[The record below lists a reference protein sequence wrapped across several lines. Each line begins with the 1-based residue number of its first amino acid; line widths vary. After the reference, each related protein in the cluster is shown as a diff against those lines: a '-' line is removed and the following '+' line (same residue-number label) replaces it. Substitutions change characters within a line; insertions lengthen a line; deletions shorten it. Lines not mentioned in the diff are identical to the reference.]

1 MLIAMKSVAITCG
14 QLIDAFCC
22 WLELA
27 KGRSEHTVRAY
38 RGDLETLVDFLDMQ
52 PDTPAGALA
61 KSLDLNDLRAWLAH
75 MLANG
80 CSRATVARRA
90 VAVRTFSTWA
100 YQKGYLP
107 HDVASRLRSPKI
119 DNRLPAVLSVEQAKH
134 LVEDIEGESITD
146 IRDKAIL
153 ELLYATAV
161 RVSELV
167 GLDLR
172 DLDREQRTIK
182 VLGKGNKERVVPYG
196 LPAARAL
203 ENWFNQRWQLANDYS
218 GQALFLGVRGG
229 RIGERAVRQIVHR
242 NSARIGTELGPHGL
256 RHSAAT
262 HLLEGGSDLR
272 TVQELLGHSSLATTQ
287 RYTHV
292 TSERLRA
299 IYAQAHPRA

>member
-1 MLIAMKSVAITCG
+1 
-14 QLIDAFCC
+14 
-22 WLELA
+22 
-27 KGRSEHTVRAY
+27 
-38 RGDLETLVDFLDMQ
+38 
-52 PDTPAGALA
+52 
-61 KSLDLNDLRAWLAH
+61 LNDLRAWLAH

-100 YQKGYLP
+100 YQQGYLP

>member
-1 MLIAMKSVAITCG
+1 MAVHVPR
-14 QLIDAFCC
+14 
-22 WLELA
+22 W
-27 KGRSEHTVRAY
+27 H
-38 RGDLETLVDFLDMQ
+38 
-52 PDTPAGALA
+52 
-61 KSLDLNDLRAWLAH
+61 
-75 MLANG
+75 
-80 CSRATVARRA
+80 RRA

-100 YQKGYLP
+100 YQQGYLP

-229 RIGERAVRQIVHR
+229 A
-242 NSARIGTELGPHGL
+242 
-256 RHSAAT
+256 
-262 HLLEGGSDLR
+262 
-272 TVQELLGHSSLATTQ
+272 
-287 RYTHV
+287 
-292 TSERLRA
+292 
-299 IYAQAHPRA
+299 

>member
-1 MLIAMKSVAITCG
+1 M
-14 QLIDAFCC
+14 
-22 WLELA
+22 
-27 KGRSEHTVRAY
+27 
-38 RGDLETLVDFLDMQ
+38 
-52 PDTPAGALA
+52 
-61 KSLDLNDLRAWLAH
+61 
-75 MLANG
+75 
-80 CSRATVARRA
+80 ARRA
-90 VAVRTFSTWA
+90 VAVRTVSTWA
-100 YQKGYLP
+100 YQQGYLP